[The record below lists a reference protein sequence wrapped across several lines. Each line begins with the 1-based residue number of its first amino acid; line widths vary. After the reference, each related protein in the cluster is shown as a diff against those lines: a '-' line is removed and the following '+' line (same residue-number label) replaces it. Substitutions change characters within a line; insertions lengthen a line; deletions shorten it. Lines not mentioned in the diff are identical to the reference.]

1 MGNQA
6 FLCGIRDGCVNDD
19 PLLCKR
25 ACGIDSELDAEI
37 SCDPAGVVFDETIRH
52 LGDLDQLTFHFAGS
66 ANLAALRW
74 LFVFGA
80 SPEVADTNGTTV
92 LHVAARAG
100 SLSVVQDLVRRGSD
114 PNHADNAG
122 WTALHVAS
130 CMGRRDVA
138 LYLLQSGAR
147 NHARNGRGQAPHEVC
162 SHPFTKEIV
171 TAYGTEASKGK
182 MAELGFPTRNT
193 LCVEQPGDLGTGCGA
208 ALHFEPFFVPRDAV
222 LNEPAHRKELKKIG
236 IEIFNQS
243 PGHGLAFLVA
253 AGCVRDYPV
262 EINSF
267 LVRASAD
274 PVNLGDFLGEDCP
287 IAQTLRLEFLNS
299 LPLLGTG
306 VVVALITAFHEM
318 AVPDNWLKVDR
329 LTRGIAHFWWRQHDE
344 EVAGGNADGA
354 TELMGALQGTLGARE
369 KVAGLELQR
378 LLLGTETLHRLMFST
393 LMLNRWMQ
401 LGQAMTLGEWV
412 QLNSGIGADGNDV
425 PVMVQTAIF
434 RAISTGKI
442 TLSGRPVP
450 AVPPSTPALAGW
462 AYVHYS
468 GRAQTGTGNDPAA
481 WPNASPRVLA
491 AQGGL
496 SSVGRSAPLPGTSLE
511 EVTGVPALA
520 TKSLLCSFDA
530 EGANNQKEMTW
541 LSLHQSLLFL
551 SCDKVD
557 YPPYAFVSLRHAAL
571 KEVDASQRQLVLTS
585 RPDSVWPPLPSVE
598 EEWLELCILLSDG
611 RFQPLEAPHLELRLT
626 SDHDFHAWAARL
638 GELCYDDPLLRTPVS
653 KASSL
658 SREVNLASRIPD
670 ELDGFTGPP
679 RTLDSEDCGCL
690 SGRASMPLL
699 PGEQTV

>member
-1 MGNQA
+1 MGNQ
-6 FLCGIRDGCVNDD
+6 FLLCGVRDGCVHDD
-19 PLLCKR
+19 PLLCRR
-25 ACGIDSELDAEI
+25 ACGIDGDLDAEI

-52 LGDLDQLTFHFAGS
+52 LGDLDQLTFHFAGTS
-66 ANLAALRW
+66 NLSALRW

-80 SPEVADTNGTTV
+80 SPEVTDSNGTTV
-92 LHVAARAG
+92 LHVASRAG
-100 SLSVVQDLVRRGSD
+100 SLTLVQDLVRRSLD
-114 PNHADNAG
+114 VNTTDNAG
-122 WTALHVAS
+122 WTALHVAC

-147 NHARNGRGQAPHEVC
+147 NQARNGRGQVPQDVC

-171 TAYGTEASKGK
+171 TSYGTEASKTRT
-182 MAELGFPTRNT
+182 AELGFPTRNT
-193 LCVEQPGDLGTGCGA
+193 LAVEGDIGTCCGA

-222 LNEPAHRKELKKIG
+222 LNEPAFRKELKRLG

-344 EVAGGNADGA
+344 EIAGASAESAQEILGNF
-354 TELMGALQGTLGARE
+354 QGSLGARE

-412 QLNSGIGADGNDV
+412 QLNSGIGGDGNDV
-425 PVMVQTAIF
+425 PVMVQTAIY
-434 RAISTGKI
+434 RAISTGKV

-450 AVPPSTPALAGW
+450 TLTPSIPSLAGW
-462 AYVHYS
+462 SYVHYS

-496 SSVGRSAPLPGTSLE
+496 SSVGRSAPLPGSELD

-530 EGANNQKEMTW
+530 EVTSQKEMTW

-557 YPPYAFVSLRHAAL
+557 TPPYAFVSLRHAAL
-571 KEVDASQRQLVLTS
+571 KEVDASQRQLLLTA
-585 RPDSVWPPLPSVE
+585 RPDSVWPPLPAAE

-626 SDHDFHAWAARL
+626 SDHDFNAWSAQL
-638 GELCYDDPLLRTPVS
+638 GELCYDDSLTRALPS
-653 KASSL
+653 KRGGS
-658 SREVNLASRIPD
+658 SREARGTDIAD
-670 ELDGFTGPP
+670 ELAGFVASG
-679 RTLDSEDCGCL
+679 RLDSDECGCGL
-690 SGRASMPLL
+690 SGRDSKLPLL
-699 PGEQTV
+699 AGEQSV